1 MEGTRKRAL
10 ELGGV
15 HAINKP
21 VGMTPLECLER
32 FRVLRGVSAEE
43 RMSYAGRLDP
53 MACGVLLLLEGER
66 FGMGGGG
73 KESKE
78 GTDWGCAK
86 GAIDCLLFGG
96 NANGMVG
103 GGGGI

>member
-10 ELGGV
+10 ESGGV

-32 FRVLRGVSAEE
+32 FRVLRGVSVEE

-66 FGMGGGG
+66 FGREEEEEKQRGN
-73 KESKE
+73 
-78 GTDWGCAK
+78 TDCTKVRGLDWV
-86 GAIDCLLFGG
+86 LFGE
-96 NANGMVG
+96 G
-103 GGGGI
+103 GDLSGDVKV